1 MLMRRVTEEANKKIK
16 ITLTVGKGSLRVE
29 YYDAPGRPVSEF
41 EALVNIRFEPGPT
54 IRQRCTAELE
64 YPPGSYYIEVNTM
77 PITRYSVPIDF
88 GATSVVYLPEPGY
101 VQFTNAEPKGKVS
114 LFAPLGDKFVRFV
127 DVNVTGNQATQKLML
142 KPGKYE
148 AHWVKTPNMPYASET
163 VEIFN
168 VQSNSVTEVELH

>member
-1 MLMRRVTEEANKKIK
+1 
-16 ITLTVGKGSLRVE
+16 
-29 YYDAPGRPVSEF
+29 
-41 EALVNIRFEPGPT
+41 
-54 IRQRCTAELE
+54 
-64 YPPGSYYIEVNTM
+64 M

-101 VQFTNAEPKGKVS
+101 VQFTNVEPKGKVS

-127 DVNVTGNQATQKLML
+127 DVNVSGNPASQKLML

-148 AHWVKTPNMPYASET
+148 AHWVKKPNMPYASET
-163 VEIFN
+163 VEVFN